1 MKRLWQDESG
11 QTLIEYGMLV
21 ALISVVAI
29 VILSVVGHKVH
40 DTFSTVNGAMR
51 TTS

>member
-1 MKRLWQDESG
+1 MKRLWYDESG

-29 VILSVVGHKVH
+29 VILSVLGRKMR
-40 DTFSTVNGAMR
+40 DTFATVNGVMR
-51 TTS
+51 TSS